1 MTAPAETAF
10 EAVIGLE
17 VHVHPI
23 TRAKMFCGCSADYA
37 GTAPNTHVCPVCLGL
52 PGVLPVINEEAIR
65 LIVRTGLALNCE
77 IAPFSKFDRK
87 NYPYPDL
94 MKGYQVSQYDLPLC
108 RGGWLEAEAEGEP
121 FRAGVTRV
129 HMEEDTARLLHR
141 TDAATGEGY
150 SLIDVNRSGAPLME
164 IVGEP
169 DLRSPEQA
177 RAFLVELRAILRAIG
192 ASRANMEEGDFRC
205 DANVSLRPR
214 GAEALGVK
222 VEIKNMNS
230 FRAVH
235 DALRFE
241 IGRQAAILEAG
252 GAVRQETRGWDQER
266 RETAA
271 QRSKE
276 EADDYRYFPEPDL
289 PPLALG
295 SAFVAGVRAE
305 LPELPAARRR
315 RYRALGLSAFEAATL
330 AEARDRSD
338 FADAVAAAL
347 PPPPERA
354 AKLAANW
361 TLGEVAHWSNEH
373 DGAELDRFPLAP
385 AALAELIALAGDGT
399 ITGQA
404 AGEVFA
410 RMLAEG
416 GSAAAIVEREGLA
429 RVEAGDELAAVAR
442 AVIAANEKAAADYR
456 AGKKAAIKRLLGGVM
471 RETRG
476 RASPADAQRLL
487 ERELEG

>member
-37 GTAPNTHVCPVCLGL
+37 GASPNTHVCPVCLGL

-65 LIVRTGLALNCE
+65 LIVRTGLALNCG

-108 RGGWLEAEAEGEP
+108 RGGWLEAEADGEP

-252 GAVRQETRGWDQER
+252 GTVKQETRGWDQER

-295 SAFVAGVRAE
+295 DAFVEGVRAE

-442 AVIAANEKAAADYR
+442 AVIAANAKAAADYR